1 MKGFGDYPPW
11 NELMTFKKEGIH
23 EVNAHIH
30 TPYSFS
36 AFRDLEEPLRK
47 AVEEGVEVLGIND
60 FNTVRGYEEFYGYA
74 ERYGVF
80 PLFNIEFIGLLEEK
94 QRKGILVND
103 PNNPGRTY
111 FSGKGLRFPWVAP
124 QGYETLLDDLVTK
137 SSEHV
142 GQMVAKLNSWFAEN
156 VPEIQLSFEQI
167 RKELAVDLVRER
179 HVARAVRM
187 AVEKMGGRQEQQA
200 VYTRLF
206 GGTPLAAD
214 PGDPAAVENE
224 IRSRLLKK
232 GGPGY
237 IPEDPQ
243 AFLPVDRIIDFILKA
258 GGIPCY
264 PVLLDD
270 ADGNFTGF
278 EKDKAKLA
286 EELEAMHVF
295 AVEFIPGRNDCR
307 HLIEYV
313 EYFILR
319 GFIVL
324 FGTEHNTPAMAPVKV
339 TCRGNTPLPEYLRE
353 VAWKSACIV
362 AAHQYQ
368 IAKGKTG
375 FVEADG
381 FSNSEQRGLLT
392 TLGAAVI
399 GYFQHLNKR
408 ND

>member
-1 MKGFGDYPPW
+1 MKGFEDYPAW
-11 NELMTFKKEGIH
+11 NELMTYKKEGIH
-23 EVNAHIH
+23 EVNAHVH

-36 AFRDLEEPLRK
+36 AFRDLEEPFRK
-47 AVEEGVEVLGIND
+47 AVDEGVEALGIND
-60 FNTVRGYEEFYGYA
+60 FNTVRGYDEFYGYA
-74 ERYGVF
+74 VKYGVF

-94 QRKGILVND
+94 QKEGILVND

-111 FSGKGLRFPWVAP
+111 FSGKGLRFPWVPP
-124 QGYETLLDDLVTK
+124 QGYEDLLDDLVTRG
-137 SSEHV
+137 SEQV
-142 GQMVAKLNSWFAEN
+142 ARMVARLNDWFAET
-156 VPEIQLSFEQI
+156 VPEVRLSFEQI
-167 RKELAVDLVRER
+167 KKELAVDLVRER

-187 AVEKMGGRQEQQA
+187 AVEKTGGPLQQA
-200 VYTRLF
+200 DVYTRMF
-206 GGTPLAAD
+206 GGVPLAAPPED
-214 PGDPAAVENE
+214 AAAVENE

-232 GGPGY
+232 GGGGY

-270 ADGNFTGF
+270 ADGNITDF
-278 EKDKAKLA
+278 ERDKIRLA

-307 HLIEYV
+307 ILTEYV
-313 EYFILR
+313 EFFVRR
-319 GFIVL
+319 GFVVL
-324 FGTEHNTPAMAPVKV
+324 FGTEHNTPVMAPLKV
-339 TCRGNTPLPEYLRE
+339 SCRDNVPLPEHLRE
-353 VAWKSACIV
+353 VSWRSACVV

-375 FVEADG
+375 FVEPDG
-381 FSNSEQRGLLT
+381 FANSEQRGLLT
-392 TLGAAVI
+392 TLGTAVI
-399 GYFQHLNKR
+399 GYFQHLNLR